1 MFLEDKKI
9 LFIGPKFYNYHTAI
23 INQLNEF
30 GGKVDYYPE
39 VLDDF
44 LYRLAKNYSE
54 RLKKALEIVYMNKI
68 VRQMDEGYDYFF
80 LIRGEIL
87 TDKFLKFLKCKSPN
101 AKFIMYQ
108 WDSSKNNPNFLSLLS
123 SFDDV
128 MTFDREDSVKY
139 NLSYL
144 PLFYTQD
151 YKKIVL
157 QEKKRYDIVFF
168 GAYHGDRLEIVKK
181 ISKEALKQKLCI
193 HLIVYISK
201 MALVLRLLKR
211 EITFGDLKYLRT
223 VKVSQKEILS
233 AYSTTKAVLDIENY
247 GQKGLTMRTLE
258 VLGSGLKLI
267 TTNIF
272 IKYESFYSKEQ
283 VLIIDRK
290 SPLLNENFFQDNNF
304 QKMNIVNNYSLENWL
319 KKIFKLYEQ

>member
-1 MFLEDKKI
+1 
-9 LFIGPKFYNYHTAI
+9 
-23 INQLNEF
+23 
-30 GGKVDYYPE
+30 
-39 VLDDF
+39 
-44 LYRLAKNYSE
+44 
-54 RLKKALEIVYMNKI
+54 
-68 VRQMDEGYDYFF
+68 
-80 LIRGEIL
+80 
-87 TDKFLKFLKCKSPN
+87 
-101 AKFIMYQ
+101 
-108 WDSSKNNPNFLSLLS
+108 
-123 SFDDV
+123 
-128 MTFDREDSVKY
+128 
-139 NLSYL
+139 
-144 PLFYTQD
+144 
-151 YKKIVL
+151 
-157 QEKKRYDIVFF
+157 
-168 GAYHGDRLEIVKK
+168 
-181 ISKEALKQKLCI
+181 
-193 HLIVYISK
+193 